1 MGRVHHT
8 FTMELAPERA
18 QELFVRDIVPDLHRD
33 GRFTAYRE
41 APGELRLSDADLD
54 NEPAGGGRLG
64 GPALDLD
71 DIADPDEFEAHDEEA
86 SEPALADVLRR
97 GTVAEPPSAGGGHA
111 PPSLDLLA
119 SHRLKVTFEPDG
131 SGTLLTIKGS
141 AHEDVRSGLERL
153 GTARHWPEIADV
165 PHD

>member
-1 MGRVHHT
+1 MARVHHT
-8 FTMELAPERA
+8 FTMELAPEQS

-64 GPALDLD
+64 AQALDLD

-86 SEPALADVLRR
+86 GEPVLADVLRR
-97 GTVAEPPSAGGGHA
+97 GVEAETPAAGGGQGSH
-111 PPSLDLLA
+111 SLDLLL
-119 SHRLKVTFEPDG
+119 SHRLKVTFESEG
-131 SGTLLTIKGS
+131 GGTRVSIRGS
-141 AHEDVRSGLERL
+141 AHDDVGEGLERL
-153 GTARHWPEIADV
+153 GTARHWPETAGD